1 MKSFKPAY
9 IHTEVRPA
17 VPLIM
22 MPPLTPDYPYP
33 RIGVGVLRGSR
44 PSTQAHLYAHVQHIV
59 VDLEE
64 PRSLRPT
71 IGWPASGAMH
81 HPAYQLRGIHL
92 PHTEVKIASVAAPF
106 FMASGWPGKGH
117 GSLG

>member
-1 MKSFKPAY
+1 MALYTHRSQAGRASRN
-9 IHTEVRPA
+9 RPGIETPDHPPPPHSRYPEA
-17 VPLIM
+17 M
-22 MPPLTPDYPYP
+22 ARMPPSASLCARAT
-33 RIGVGVLRGSR
+33 L
-44 PSTQAHLYAHVQHIV
+44 V

-64 PRSLRPT
+64 PRSLRPS
-71 IGWPASGAMH
+71 IGWPASGAMQQ
-81 HPAYQLRGIHL
+81 PAYQLRGIHL

>member
-1 MKSFKPAY
+1 MSARSYLSSWTGGRISCYPASSY
-9 IHTEVRPA
+9 RRHHSERKLRIH
-17 VPLIM
+17 
-22 MPPLTPDYPYP
+22 
-33 RIGVGVLRGSR
+33 
-44 PSTQAHLYAHVQHIV
+44 PSASLCARATLV

-64 PRSLRPT
+64 PRSLRPS
-71 IGWPASGAMH
+71 IGWPASGAMQQ
-81 HPAYQLRGIHL
+81 PAYQLRGIHL